1 MTFRQ
6 VIPECFTVNG
16 LLRVFQAFH
25 LFRVKFSHLR
35 HHTSARLPAR
45 QVPYIKSR
53 FSGPDSPAILTRQIH
68 GRVEKEKEDA
78 HQQIDR
84 LYDVFVRNW
93 SLLTR
98 RGESTCKAGAIF

>member
-16 LLRVFQAFH
+16 LLRVFQALH

-68 GRVEKEKEDA
+68 GRVEKVHGRVEKEKEDA

-84 LYDVFVRNW
+84 LYDVFVRN
-93 SLLTR
+93 
-98 RGESTCKAGAIF
+98 

>member
-1 MTFRQ
+1 MFRQ

-16 LLRVFQAFH
+16 LLRVFQALH
-25 LFRVKFSHLR
+25 LFCVKFSHLR

-53 FSGPDSPAILTRQIH
+53 FSDPDSPAILTHQTH
-68 GRVEKEKEDA
+68 GRVEREKENA
-78 HQQIDR
+78 HQQIGH

-98 RGESTCKAGAIF
+98 RGESTYAKQA